1 MTTKY
6 RVTIEFETDKP
17 LKFPHDAQL
26 LQYMEVQLESLSD
39 GTISQQYKVTYTTP
53 SKVEE
58 L

>member
-1 MTTKY
+1 MPKY

-26 LQYMEVQLESLSD
+26 LDAMQVQTESLTD
-39 GTISQQYKVTYTTP
+39 GDISEDYYNIVKMSP
-53 SKVEE
+53 GIVEE